1 MAMAKAKIGGTVIH
15 CCLHPKLEQT
25 LDQSIYI
32 NLVAVAAGVEEGG
45 GEVFLILLTCAVMMI
60 S

>member
-1 MAMAKAKIGGTVIH
+1 MTKIGGTVIH
-15 CCLHPKLEQT
+15 CCLHPKLKQT

-32 NLVAVAAGVEEGG
+32 NLVEVAAGVEGEGG
-45 GEVFLILLTCAVMMI
+45 EGFLILLTCAVMMI